1 MFFVVL
7 HYTEYV
13 EYSTQSYSCQKII
26 INLNSIMS
34 GVMINYVFSGEESF
48 QSTRWEVLTSAVVGA
63 SLVQTKG
70 TVGKK

>member
-1 MFFVVL
+1 
-7 HYTEYV
+7 
-13 EYSTQSYSCQKII
+13 
-26 INLNSIMS
+26 MS